1 MIYSLRALLDKQPV
15 TISAAVKA
23 AVLCL
28 VTFGVISWSGEQVAA
43 LLVALELVLAL
54 FVQSKTANKATLD
67 EVADTTAEAAQAA
80 AKETVKALRP
90 RPLRSGG

>member
-67 EVADTTAEAAQAA
+67 EVADTTAEAAQAT